1 MTEHVGYEHL
11 LSIEKIL
18 SSMQLKGPVDA
29 LSLQLVVKRHL
40 KKVLSE
46 SLIIDMVQ
54 TVTQDDDHITVSS
67 NKLSSLLDAYKFASS
82 FPKVAFKND
91 SSNYKKKMMLEE
103 DIKLLK

>member
-46 SLIIDMVQ
+46 SLIIDMV
-54 TVTQDDDHITVSS
+54 
-67 NKLSSLLDAYKFASS
+67 
-82 FPKVAFKND
+82 
-91 SSNYKKKMMLEE
+91 
-103 DIKLLK
+103 